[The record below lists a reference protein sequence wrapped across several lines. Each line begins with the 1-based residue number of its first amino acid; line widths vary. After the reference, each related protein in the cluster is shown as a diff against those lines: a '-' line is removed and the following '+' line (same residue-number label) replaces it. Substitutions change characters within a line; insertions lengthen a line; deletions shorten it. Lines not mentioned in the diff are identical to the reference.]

1 MCAGAEGLVGVE
13 IVVLTMGSIIV
24 GGTVEDVV
32 GRMEGEVSFIWLK
45 MALCSSKDDLVV
57 AFLLERMH
65 RRVVV
70 RVECLLEVRYSTT
83 PGAVENSVESML
95 NIQKVVLA
103 GPWGFN
109 CLAKKLPGVVLDM

>member
-1 MCAGAEGLVGVE
+1 MCVGAEGLVGVE

-45 MALCSSKDDLVV
+45 MALYSSKDDLVV

-70 RVECLLEVRYSTT
+70 IVECLLEVRYSTT

-103 GPWGFN
+103 VP
-109 CLAKKLPGVVLDM
+109 

>member
-1 MCAGAEGLVGVE
+1 M
-13 IVVLTMGSIIV
+13 
-24 GGTVEDVV
+24 D
-32 GRMEGEVSFIWLK
+32 GETSFIWLK
-45 MALCSSKDDLVV
+45 MALCSLKDDLVA
-57 AFLLERMH
+57 AFLLERMQ

-70 RVECLLEVRYSTT
+70 RVECLMEFRYSTT
-83 PGAVENSVESML
+83 AGAEENSVESML